1 MARSKFKSPIILLVI
16 YEENRVAVK
25 DLGTKLTCQS
35 CEAKFY
41 DLKKKTPVCPK
52 CDTEYV
58 PVKPRA
64 RRASA
69 KAVEAAK
76 EVPAVVPAV
85 ETPANDDAP
94 KTDDDV
100 LAEIEVEV
108 EDDDSEEEDNS
119 LMEDTSSI
127 GGDED
132 DMAGVIENID
142 TSANAKDS

>member
-1 MARSKFKSPIILLVI
+1 M
-16 YEENRVAVK
+16 AVK

-76 EVPAVVPAV
+76 EVPAVA
-85 ETPANDDAP
+85 EKPANDDAP
-94 KTDDDV
+94 KTDDDED
-100 LAEIEVEV
+100 LAKIEVEV
-108 EDDDSEEEDNS
+108 EDDSEDDDDS
-119 LMEDTSSI
+119 LMEDTS
-127 GGDED
+127 GLGDD
-132 DMAGVIENID
+132 KVDLVGVIENID
-142 TSANAKDS
+142 TPANKKDS

>member
-1 MARSKFKSPIILLVI
+1 M
-16 YEENRVAVK
+16 AVK
-25 DLGTKLTCQS
+25 DLGTKLSCQN

-52 CDTEYV
+52 CDTEFV

-64 RRASA
+64 RRAAA

-76 EVPAVVPAV
+76 EVPAAAPAV
-85 ETPANDDAP
+85 AETPANDDAP
-94 KTDDDV
+94 KTDDDA

-108 EDDDSEEEDNS
+108 EDDSEEDDNS

-132 DMAGVIENID
+132 DDVAGVIGNID
-142 TSANAKDS
+142 TSATAKDS

>member
-1 MARSKFKSPIILLVI
+1 M
-16 YEENRVAVK
+16 AVK

-76 EVPAVVPAV
+76 EVPAVA
-85 ETPANDDAP
+85 EKPANDDAP
-94 KTDDDV
+94 KTDDDED

-108 EDDDSEEEDNS
+108 EDDSEDDDDS
-119 LMEDTSSI
+119 LMEDTS
-127 GGDED
+127 GLGDD
-132 DMAGVIENID
+132 KVDLVGVIENID
-142 TSANAKDS
+142 TSANKKDS

>member
-1 MARSKFKSPIILLVI
+1 M
-16 YEENRVAVK
+16 AVK

-35 CEAKFY
+35 CDAKFY

-76 EVPAVVPAV
+76 EVPAAAV
-85 ETPANDDAP
+85 AEKPANDDAP
-94 KTDDDV
+94 KTDEDDV

-108 EDDDSEEEDNS
+108 EDDSEDEDDS
-119 LMEDTSSI
+119 LMEDASTI
-127 GGDED
+127 GSDED
-132 DMAGVIENID
+132 DLVGVIENID

>member
-1 MARSKFKSPIILLVI
+1 MARSEFKSPIILLVI

-76 EVPAVVPAV
+76 EVPAVA
-85 ETPANDDAP
+85 EKPANDDAP
-94 KTDDDV
+94 KTDDDED
-100 LAEIEVEV
+100 LAKIEVEV
-108 EDDDSEEEDNS
+108 EDDSEDDDDS
-119 LMEDTSSI
+119 LMEDTS
-127 GGDED
+127 GLGDD
-132 DMAGVIENID
+132 KVDLVGVIENID
-142 TSANAKDS
+142 TSANKKDS

>member
-1 MARSKFKSPIILLVI
+1 M
-16 YEENRVAVK
+16 AVK

-76 EVPAVVPAV
+76 EVPAVA
-85 ETPANDDAP
+85 EKPANDDAP
-94 KTDDDV
+94 KTDDDED
-100 LAEIEVEV
+100 LAKIEVEV
-108 EDDDSEEEDNS
+108 EDDSEDDDDS
-119 LMEDTSSI
+119 LMEDTS
-127 GGDED
+127 GLGDD
-132 DMAGVIENID
+132 KVDLVGVIENID
-142 TSANAKDS
+142 TSANKKDS